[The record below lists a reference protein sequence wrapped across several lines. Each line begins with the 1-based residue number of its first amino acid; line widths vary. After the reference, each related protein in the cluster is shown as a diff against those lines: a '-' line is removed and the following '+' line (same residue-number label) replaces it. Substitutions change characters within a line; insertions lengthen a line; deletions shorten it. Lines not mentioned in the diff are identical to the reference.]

1 MHGAWLNYRSMT
13 ADPSLKEQKL
23 KPGTVKRIFSF
34 AKPYQVSIYV
44 YLATVVVDAALIVAT
59 PLLLKKL
66 IDDGVMPKDS
76 SVVTQLAFFVAL
88 IAVADAAFN
97 MLGRYFSS
105 RIGEGLIYDLRSLVF
120 AHVQKQSIAFFTRT
134 QTGALISRINSDVI
148 GAQQAFTSTLS
159 GLVSNVV
166 SLLLVGITML
176 ILSWQIT
183 IFSLLMLPLFL
194 IPTKWVGRRLQSLT
208 RESFTLN
215 SEMSSTMTERFNV
228 SGAMLVSLYGQPL
241 REEAGF
247 RVRARRVADIG
258 IKTAMLN
265 RLFFIAL
272 TSVAAIATAIAYG
285 IGGHLAINGG
295 LTVGTLLAITALLAR
310 LYGPLTALSNVR
322 IDVMTSL
329 VSFERVFEVLDLE
342 PMVKDRSGAI
352 ALKSSKGKIEF
363 KNVDFSYPNAQEIS
377 LASLESVA
385 KAETVTSG
393 IVLKGLTFTVEPG
406 TTTALVGPSGAGK
419 TTISALIPR
428 LYDVTGGSI
437 KIDGNDI
444 RDVTLESL
452 RNSIGVVM
460 QDAHLFHE
468 TIVENLRYAKQ
479 DATQDQMQ
487 SACEAAQ
494 IWDLIKSLP
503 NGFETMVGERGHRLS
518 GGEKQRLA
526 IARLLLKSP
535 SIVIL
540 DEATAHLDSENE
552 QLVHAAL
559 SHALKGRTSI
569 VIAHRL
575 STVREADQ
583 ILVLDKGVIVEQ
595 GKHDELI
602 ARGGLYSELKFCHKR
617 SIHQRIATA
626 ARRPYEDH
634 RLTQVIAQGQQELI
648 AGGIHLLS
656 RCNIFQFLVEIGH
669 LIY

>member
-1 MHGAWLNYRSMT
+1 MSMHGAWLNYRSMT

-66 IDDGVMPKDS
+66 IDDGVIPKDS

-602 ARGGLYSELKFCHKR
+602 ARGGLYSELYNR
-617 SIHQRIATA
+617 Q
-626 ARRPYEDH
+626 D
-634 RLTQVIAQGQQELI
+634 LTGTT
-648 AGGIHLLS
+648 
-656 RCNIFQFLVEIGH
+656 N
-669 LIY
+669 

>member
-1 MHGAWLNYRSMT
+1 MSMHGAWLNYRSMT

-34 AKPYQVSIYV
+34 AKPYQVSIYI

-66 IDDGVMPKDS
+66 IDDGVIPKDS

-88 IAVADAAFN
+88 IAIADAAFN

-120 AHVQKQSIAFFTRT
+120 SHVQKQSIAFFTRT

-183 IFSLLMLPLFL
+183 VFSLLMLPLFL
-194 IPTKWVGRRLQSLT
+194 IPTKLVGRRLQALT

-342 PMVKDRSGAI
+342 PMVKDRNGAI
-352 ALKSSKGKIEF
+352 ALNSSKGKIEF
-363 KNVDFSYPNAQEIS
+363 KNVGFSYPNAQEIS

-393 IVLKGLTFTVEPG
+393 IVLKGLSFIVEPG

-428 LYDVTGGSI
+428 LYDVTDGSI
-437 KIDGNDI
+437 TIDGNDI

-468 TIVENLRYAKQ
+468 SIAENLRYAKQ
-479 DATQDQMQ
+479 DATQEEMQ

-494 IWDLIKSLP
+494 IWDLVNSLP

-552 QLVHAAL
+552 QLLHAAL
-559 SHALKGRTSI
+559 SNALKGRTSI

-602 ARGGLYSELKFCHKR
+602 ARGGLYSELYNRQDLTGTTNKNS
-617 SIHQRIATA
+617 SIN
-626 ARRPYEDH
+626 E
-634 RLTQVIAQGQQELI
+634 
-648 AGGIHLLS
+648 
-656 RCNIFQFLVEIGH
+656 
-669 LIY
+669 

>member
-1 MHGAWLNYRSMT
+1 MSMHGAWLNYRSMT

-44 YLATVVVDAALIVAT
+44 YLATVVVGAALIVAT

-66 IDDGVMPKDS
+66 IDDGVIPKDS

-88 IAVADAAFN
+88 IAIADAAFN

-176 ILSWQIT
+176 VLSWQIT

-342 PMVKDRSGAI
+342 PMVKDGSGAI

-437 KIDGNDI
+437 QIDGNDI

-468 TIVENLRYAKQ
+468 TIGENLRYAKQ

-552 QLVHAAL
+552 ELVHAAL
-559 SHALKGRTSI
+559 SNALKGRTSL

-575 STVREADQ
+575 STVREANQ

-595 GKHDELI
+595 GKNDELI
-602 ARGGLYSELKFCHKR
+602 AGGGLYSELYNR
-617 SIHQRIATA
+617 Q
-626 ARRPYEDH
+626 D
-634 RLTQVIAQGQQELI
+634 
-648 AGGIHLLS
+648 LS
-656 RCNIFQFLVEIGH
+656 GTTN
-669 LIY
+669 